1 MVLSIIAII
10 HCSVFIADVIQLA
23 NEDFH
28 HSREMGYI
36 IMTVLG
42 FYEVCPC
49 PTFIHRHAK
58 HKDLNWLKYRYE
70 VTCRGGYLF

>member
-23 NEDFH
+23 NEDLIDFH

-49 PTFIHRHAK
+49 PTFIHTDMQNIRTLI
-58 HKDLNWLKYRYE
+58 D
-70 VTCRGGYLF
+70 